1 MSNTTATQ
9 KHPKGLMVLFFTEM
23 WERFSYYGMRALLV
37 LYLTAELVSG
47 GFGLDRAAALQ
58 IYAIFTGLVYLTP
71 IPGGYLADKFLGQ
84 RKAVF
89 IGAFLMA
96 AGQFLMAWSE
106 FGDIAN
112 RIFLRNNG
120 LGLIIIGTGF
130 FKANISTIV
139 GNLYSNNDPR
149 KDAAFTIFYMG
160 INIGALAGPLIAGSL
175 GESIDWFW
183 GFSAAGVGMLLSTIW
198 FFAQRSKLGAA
209 GMPPN
214 KKLKEGEKYYKFDQ
228 KDRLDILYYIIGS
241 AILVWGTILLWSNVS
256 EFTQSVLKWTLI
268 IVGVSAIAYVI
279 IKNTD
284 GKQAWS
290 RMSVIFVLAFF
301 NIFFWSGYEQ
311 AGGTFNLF
319 AEENTNRIVAGIE
332 LPATLFQSVPA
343 LYIVVFASVIAAF
356 WIRLNAIGKEPRTP
370 VKFGLGLILMS
381 IGFVLMNKAAQ
392 VAGDGTLVSPMWLL
406 SVYFMH
412 TMGEL
417 FLSPIGLSMITKL
430 APPKIV
436 SIMMGVWFSSVAAA
450 NYLAG
455 VLESLLHNYLPDMH
469 LFAFLT
475 LTTLSSGVLL
485 LILSPVLNKM
495 MKGIH

>member
-1 MSNTTATQ
+1 MSDITAKQ
-9 KHPKGLMVLFFTEM
+9 QHPKGLMVLFFTEM

-37 LYLTAELVSG
+37 LYLTAELVTG

-71 IPGGYLADKFLGQ
+71 IPGGFLADKYLGQ

-96 AGQFLMAWSE
+96 IGQFLMAWSE
-106 FGDIAN
+106 YGEIAS

-139 GNLYSNNDPR
+139 GNLYSENDPR
-149 KDAAFTIFYMG
+149 KDSAFTIFYMG
-160 INIGALAGPLIAGSL
+160 INVGALAGPLIAGSL
-175 GESIDWFW
+175 GESINWFW
-183 GFSAAGVGMLLSTIW
+183 GFFSAGTGMLISTVW
-198 FFAQRSKLGAA
+198 FYIQRDKLGSA

-214 KKLKEGEKYYKFDQ
+214 RKLSEGETFYKFTNS
-228 KDRLDILYYIIGS
+228 DRLDILYYIIGS
-241 AILVWGTILLWSNVS
+241 IILVWGIIELWSNIS
-256 EFTQSVLKWTLI
+256 ELSKSVLSWSLAV
-268 IVGVSAIAYVI
+268 VGGGFLAWVI
-279 IKNTD
+279 FKNTE

-290 RMSVIFVLAFF
+290 RMSVIFILAIF

-319 AEENTNRIVAGIE
+319 AEESTNRVTSWFEI
-332 LPATLFQSVPA
+332 PATLFQSVPA
-343 LYIVVFASVIAAF
+343 LYIVVFASVVAAI
-356 WIRLNAIGKEPRTP
+356 WLRLNAIGKEPRTP
-370 VKFGLGLILMS
+370 VKFALGLILMS
-381 IGFVLMNKAAQ
+381 IGFIIMNKAAQ
-392 VAGDGTLVSPMWLL
+392 IAGAGNLVSPMWLL
-406 SVYFMH
+406 MVYFMH

-417 FLSPIGLSMITKL
+417 MLSPIGLSMITKL
-430 APPKIV
+430 APQKIV
-436 SIMMGVWFSSVAAA
+436 SIMMGVWFGSIAAA
-450 NYLAG
+450 NYMAG
-455 VLESLLHNYLPDMH
+455 VLESILHTYLPDMH

-475 LTTLSSGVLL
+475 ISTMSAGVLL
-485 LILSPVLNKM
+485 LLISPILNKM

>member
-284 GKQAWS
+284 GK
-290 RMSVIFVLAFF
+290 RLAR
-301 NIFFWSGYEQ
+301 SQ
-311 AGGTFNLF
+311 TK
-319 AEENTNRIVAGIE
+319 RI
-332 LPATLFQSVPA
+332 
-343 LYIVVFASVIAAF
+343 Y
-356 WIRLNAIGKEPRTP
+356 
-370 VKFGLGLILMS
+370 
-381 IGFVLMNKAAQ
+381 
-392 VAGDGTLVSPMWLL
+392 
-406 SVYFMH
+406 
-412 TMGEL
+412 
-417 FLSPIGLSMITKL
+417 
-430 APPKIV
+430 
-436 SIMMGVWFSSVAAA
+436 
-450 NYLAG
+450 
-455 VLESLLHNYLPDMH
+455 
-469 LFAFLT
+469 
-475 LTTLSSGVLL
+475 
-485 LILSPVLNKM
+485 
-495 MKGIH
+495 